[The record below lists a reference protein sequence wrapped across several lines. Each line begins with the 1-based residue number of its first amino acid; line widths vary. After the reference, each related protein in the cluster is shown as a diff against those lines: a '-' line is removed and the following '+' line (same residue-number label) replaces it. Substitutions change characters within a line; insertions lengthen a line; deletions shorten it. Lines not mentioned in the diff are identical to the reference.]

1 MLAIFGS
8 VEEIFQKVAALVKGK
23 AGKKVTSDA

>member
-8 VEEIFQKVAALVKGK
+8 KEEIFQKVAALVKGE
-23 AGKKVTSDA
+23 ARKKVTSDT